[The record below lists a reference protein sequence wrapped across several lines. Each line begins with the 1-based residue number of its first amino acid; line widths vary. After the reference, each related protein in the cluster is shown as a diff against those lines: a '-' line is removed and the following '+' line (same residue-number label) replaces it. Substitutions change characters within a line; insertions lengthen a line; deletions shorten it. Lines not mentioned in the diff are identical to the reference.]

1 MNEKPNYYAII
12 PGEVRYDPELKD
24 KAKLL
29 YGEITALSNKEGYCF
44 ASNTYFAELYN
55 VSNQTIINM
64 INNLVDKGYLERTII
79 YKKGTKEVEKRY
91 LKIIEGGTQNILT
104 RGTQKTLT
112 RGTQN
117 IFTDNNTSI
126 NNTSIN
132 NTTTNDNEGLFD
144 YLQENGFSLTPIEY
158 DIVKMWEDN
167 ELTRYAIKQAVLNHV
182 FRIPYIESILER
194 YRLDNIKTVQEA
206 ISNNETFKNK
216 NKKQKKENIIPEW
229 FDKDLNTKQESEEDD
244 LNDEQRKLINEILGS
259 DKK

>member
-44 ASNTYFAELYN
+44 ASNTYFAELYG

-79 YKKGTKEVEKRY
+79 YKEGTKEVEKRY
-91 LKIIEGGTQNILT
+91 LKIIEGGTQNI
-104 RGTQKTLT
+104 LT

-167 ELTRYAIKQAVLNHV
+167 ELTRYAIKQAVLNHA

-206 ISNNETFKNK
+206 ISNNETFRNK
-216 NKKQKKENIIPEW
+216 NKKQIKEELPEW
-229 FDKDLNTKQESEEDD
+229 FGKDREVEATKEDIEEMENI
-244 LNDEQRKLINEILGS
+244 LKEIQQ
-259 DKK
+259 

>member
-29 YGEITALSNKEGYCF
+29 YGEITALSNKEGCCY

-104 RGTQKTLT
+104 RGTQ
-112 RGTQN
+112 N

-132 NTTTNDNEGLFD
+132 KKEIYKERFKKPTLE
-144 YLQENGFSLTPIEY
+144 EVKEY
-158 DIVKMWEDN
+158 C
-167 ELTRYAIKQAVLNHV
+167 
-182 FRIPYIESILER
+182 LER
-194 YRLDNIKTVQEA
+194 KNNIDPKKFYDFYEV
-206 ISNNETFKNK
+206 NNWTDSKGNK
-216 NKKQKKENIIPEW
+216 VKSWKQKVITWEGRQPKQKEVPEW
-229 FDKDLNTKQESEEDD
+229 FNKKLEIDNASTKEMENILKE
-244 LNDEQRKLINEILGS
+244 LEQ
-259 DKK
+259 

>member
-104 RGTQKTLT
+104 RGTQ
-112 RGTQN
+112 N
-117 IFTDNNTSI
+117 IFTDNNTSN
-126 NNTSIN
+126 NNTSNN

-167 ELTRYAIKQAVLNHV
+167 ELTRYAIKQAVLNHA

-206 ISNNETFKNK
+206 ISNNETFRNK
-216 NKKQKKENIIPEW
+216 NKKQIKEELPEW
-229 FDKDLNTKQESEEDD
+229 FGKDREVEATKEDIEEMENI
-244 LNDEQRKLINEILGS
+244 LKEIQL
-259 DKK
+259 